1 MTADLFWEKWRTATQ
16 QHTRVHLPL
25 TPRATEA
32 PGLMDLCEM
41 GADADLE
48 LALERFFT
56 LTPKERAS
64 MNVKAY
70 TLGFLRMALPMIM
83 AEQQQDDA
91 ERAKFLDGLH
101 DTKRNNGESVRT

>member
-1 MTADLFWEKWRTATQ
+1 MTADLFWEKWRQATQ

-32 PGLMDLCEM
+32 PVLMDLCEM

-56 LTPKERAS
+56 MTAKERTAC
-64 MNVKAY
+64 NVKAY
-70 TLGFLRMALPMIM
+70 TLGYLRMALPMIM
-83 AEQQQDDA
+83 AEQQQDDT
-91 ERAKFLDGLH
+91 ERNKFLDKLN
-101 DTKRNNGESVRT
+101 TYR

>member
-1 MTADLFWEKWRTATQ
+1 MTADLFWQKWRQATQ

-32 PGLMDLCEM
+32 PVLMDLCEM

-56 LTPKERAS
+56 LTPKERAA
-64 MNVKAY
+64 MNVKAF
-70 TLGFLRMALPMIM
+70 TLGFLRMALPMLM
-83 AEQQQDDA
+83 AEQQQDET
-91 ERAKFLDGLH
+91 ERNKFLDSLNTH
-101 DTKRNNGESVRT
+101 T